1 METYILK
8 FSACLFVFWLVYVL
22 FLERQNMHRFKR
34 FYLLGALALA
44 LVIPTLTII
53 EYIEPVVTT
62 FETAS
67 VYFPNE
73 LDLNDAPIEAPFF
86 NLETILWLI
95 YGLGVLLFSS
105 RFVINLTKMQRRI
118 SKNENISKRSFVY
131 VLLEA
136 NLIPHSFFRYIFF
149 NKVRY
154 ESHHIPK
161 EVMLHEETHA
171 KQLHSLDVIILEL
184 LQIAFWFHPLVYI
197 LKHHVKLNHEFL
209 ADQAVLQQGSDAKTY
224 QTILLQF
231 SSNTQD
237 YQLSSAINY
246 SSIKKRFT
254 VMKTQTSKTRI
265 WLSTLLLLPI
275 IAILFYNF
283 AERVEVEKKATTII
297 KLEKNDVES
306 YLQKYNTY
314 ELLRTAE
321 PHYIYKSKEEQ
332 KELDDLFSDLGG
344 LYFRMSKE
352 NKAKVKRP
360 ISAIKPYVQI
370 TLKGKTYFKKYSE
383 LAAEELATLPPP
395 PPAPS
400 TNQNNNYN
408 FQEKPIMIIL
418 VNRKGQLLVDD
429 ELGSMESIEKQ
440 LKTLTKSFDKSRA
453 VYLKYDETED
463 SYKVIKEVKSLI
475 KKYDFKMIQA
485 DASQIAP
492 PPPPAKQQKSKGGPN
507 LGDTESIYNPSFLE
521 FIIEMENEGASFYL
535 NDKKIST
542 AKAKSIAANNKGK
555 SIDILTQ
562 LDDNGKYDVKLSNR
576 QNNVSPDK
584 EVGEDKETQEKPT
597 TKEVAEYN
605 AWAKKTNTAIE
616 KADANPKENTYPIVK
631 YKDVEKHKRI
641 YNSMTT
647 EQNKNAEPFPN
658 FPPPPPPATENAK
671 FGPIEIN
678 GATYYYT
685 HQNGKTTYYD
695 RYGKMVDINKIPP
708 PPPIPNDA
716 TPEQKAK
723 IQKATDA
730 YMKAN
735 PDKVGTAKSTDGEI
749 FEVIEIPEDL
759 QGSVDINGETFY
771 YTTSHGKTTY
781 FNRYGKEVKMDN
793 LPPVQSKNPSFLE
806 YIEDM
811 EKQGATFYLDNK
823 KITAK
828 EAKSI
833 AINSKGKSTEMLS
846 QLDESGKYVVKLSSP
861 KEKKAQESIF
871 PMVNGKTIKTGELT
885 MTLGEIKNLQ
895 LTLLNNKIIN
905 FKLKIPGIKTEL
917 VKGNTITKTTLK
929 NLLSA
934 KTGDYITLFDIKDDK
949 GSKFLPIAIEIIENP

>member
-1 METYILK
+1 
-8 FSACLFVFWLVYVL
+8 
-22 FLERQNMHRFKR
+22 
-34 FYLLGALALA
+34 
-44 LVIPTLTII
+44 
-53 EYIEPVVTT
+53 
-62 FETAS
+62 
-67 VYFPNE
+67 
-73 LDLNDAPIEAPFF
+73 
-86 NLETILWLI
+86 
-95 YGLGVLLFSS
+95 
-105 RFVINLTKMQRRI
+105 
-118 SKNENISKRSFVY
+118 
-131 VLLEA
+131 
-136 NLIPHSFFRYIFF
+136 
-149 NKVRY
+149 
-154 ESHHIPK
+154 
-161 EVMLHEETHA
+161 
-171 KQLHSLDVIILEL
+171 
-184 LQIAFWFHPLVYI
+184 
-197 LKHHVKLNHEFL
+197 
-209 ADQAVLQQGSDAKTY
+209 
-224 QTILLQF
+224 
-231 SSNTQD
+231 
-237 YQLSSAINY
+237 
-246 SSIKKRFT
+246 
-254 VMKTQTSKTRI
+254 MKTQTSKTRI

-314 ELLRTAE
+314 ELLRTEE

-429 ELGSMESIEKQ
+429 ELESMESIENQ

-723 IQKATDA
+723 MQKATDA

-846 QLDESGKYVVKLSSP
+846 QLDDSGKYVVKLSSP

>member
-62 FETAS
+62 FETAP
-67 VYFPNE
+67 VYFPTE

-184 LQIAFWFHPLVYI
+184 LQIAFWFHPLIYI

-723 IQKATDA
+723 MQKATDA

-806 YIEDM
+806 YIEGM

-823 KITAK
+823 RITAK

-861 KEKKAQESIF
+861 KEKKAQESIL

>member
-1 METYILK
+1 
-8 FSACLFVFWLVYVL
+8 
-22 FLERQNMHRFKR
+22 MHRFKR

-67 VYFPNE
+67 VYFPTE

-283 AERVEVEKKATTII
+283 AERIEVEKKATTII

-723 IQKATDA
+723 MQKATDA

-811 EKQGATFYLDNK
+811 EKQGATFYLDDK